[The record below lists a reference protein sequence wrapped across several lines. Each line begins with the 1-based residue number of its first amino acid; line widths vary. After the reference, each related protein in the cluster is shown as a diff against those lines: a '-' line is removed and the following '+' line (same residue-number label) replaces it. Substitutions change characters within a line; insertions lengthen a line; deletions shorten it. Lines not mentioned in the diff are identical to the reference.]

1 MDMEYDLNEYFVLL
15 LYVFLWFKYMVRYTT
30 IIDSYYCN
38 YCIHTAIEI
47 APCMTL
53 VQECNASASHLQLLL
68 RH

>member
-38 YCIHTAIEI
+38 YCVHTADDGGVI
-47 APCMTL
+47 
-53 VQECNASASHLQLLL
+53 
-68 RH
+68 